1 MSALEVV
8 VALTCPAGAADCL
21 ARMRQ
26 VLECVESARTTWPS
40 LDRWEEELPEWFV
53 RACAKPMS
61 DDQAQA
67 WLQRWRGMSPAE
79 QSRVTEEQQWSLA
92 DWLYWMEPTQSV
104 WKWVRARQQS
114 ATELEVTLAVEGLPV
129 ALGAFKWL
137 ARTAGAERVIL
148 CADRV

>member
-8 VALTCPAGAADCL
+8 LVLTCPAGAAVCL

-26 VLECVESARTTWPS
+26 VLDCVETARTVWPA
-40 LDRWEEELPEWFV
+40 LDRWEEVLPEWFV

-61 DDQAQA
+61 DEEAQS
-67 WLQRWRGMSPAE
+67 WLHRWRGMSQAE
-79 QSRVTEEQQWSLA
+79 QSRVSEEQPWSLP

-104 WKWVRARQQS
+104 WRWARARQRS

-137 ARTAGAERVIL
+137 ARTAGAERVM
-148 CADRV
+148 AASDRV